1 MVVFGREWF
10 FGGGGIYD
18 LEPGQTPYG
27 TPVQTI
33 EYASR
38 PTTPPAL
45 GSLVA
50 QLALILAASP
60 FNAVVLSMGTTSIPR
75 ELFIE
80 MLADLRP
87 RYNMTSYDLIKNNC
101 NNFTNDVVTFLTGRP
116 IPPCA
121 FLFCLSRVGLCHPL
135 LTAPLPPLPP
145 LPQIHTVITGL
156 PEEVHNSS
164 ISPSQPRTT
173 SYNL

>member
-45 GSLVA
+45 ESLVA
-50 QLALILAASP
+50 QLALILD
-60 FNAVVLSMGTTSIPR
+60 PR
-75 ELFIE
+75 
-80 MLADLRP
+80 
-87 RYNMTSYDLIKNNC
+87 
-101 NNFTNDVVTFLTGRP
+101 LTLQRGRTQY
-116 IPPCA
+116 
-121 FLFCLSRVGLCHPL
+121 G
-135 LTAPLPPLPP
+135 
-145 LPQIHTVITGL
+145 
-156 PEEVHNSS
+156 HNVD
-164 ISPSQPRTT
+164 PAGALHRDAG
-173 SYNL
+173 